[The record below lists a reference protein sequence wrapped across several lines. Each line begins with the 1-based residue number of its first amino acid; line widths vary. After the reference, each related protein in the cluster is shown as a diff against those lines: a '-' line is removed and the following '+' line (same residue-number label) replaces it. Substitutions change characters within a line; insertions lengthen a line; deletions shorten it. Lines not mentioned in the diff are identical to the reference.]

1 MIWYAFCLLFQGYLS
16 KSVYAERDGT
26 LSMVLGFERRV
37 LISLDDAAK
46 PLKHFEKGGKGPNEA
61 VVVSLVVHGGPTDA
75 TGWVL
80 MWQTCKC
87 RTILGRM
94 HEISLDNKIQLYF
107 CPRQ

>member
-46 PLKHFEKGGKGPNEA
+46 PLKHFEKVGFQIHPWT
-61 VVVSLVVHGGPTDA
+61 V
-75 TGWVL
+75 
-80 MWQTCKC
+80 
-87 RTILGRM
+87 RIFGRS
-94 HEISLDNKIQLYF
+94 E
-107 CPRQ
+107 